1 MSRKYGEF
9 QKVVLQPGEKL
20 DRFGHDYG
28 YYFGKIGESKEMR
41 SMSPNSDFENYHQY
55 EVLSELPVLKGKIA
69 PWLEQIGGG
78 TQSRLDPS
86 FVELIN
92 AIPSDES
99 AIIKK
104 LIKYGYLRRL

>member
-1 MSRKYGEF
+1 
-9 QKVVLQPGEKL
+9 
-20 DRFGHDYG
+20 
-28 YYFGKIGESKEMR
+28 MR
-41 SMSPNSDFENYHQY
+41 SMSPNSYFENYHQY

-69 PWLEQIGGG
+69 PWFEQIGGG

-99 AIIKK
+99 AIIRK